1 MKRLVLSAAASLLLS
16 GAALAGSAEDLLE
29 ADRAFSSM
37 SASEGTAK
45 AFIAYSADEVRMF
58 GTSGGPTFGK
68 TALEAHYASP
78 EGAAAAASGTLT
90 WEPSEGFV
98 SSDGLM
104 GWTHGTWTFV
114 TVPDANGASQTA
126 TGYYLTVWREE
137 ADGSWKVV
145 ADMGTTNPPANEPE

>member
-45 AFIAYSADEVRMF
+45 AFITFAADDARMF
-58 GTSGGPTFGK
+58 GTGGAPKFGK
-68 TALEAHYASP
+68 AALEAYYATP
-78 EGAAAAASGTLT
+78 EGMAEANAGSLV
-90 WEPSEGFV
+90 WEPTEGFV
-98 SSDGLM
+98 SKDGLM
-104 GWTHGTWTFV
+104 GWTHGTWTF
-114 TVPDANGASQTA
+114 TTTPDASGASRTA
-126 TGYYLTVWREE
+126 TGHYITVWREE

-145 ADMGTTNPPANEPE
+145 ADMGTAMPPSAAPQ